1 MKLQKKCR
9 NEIANGYHL
18 AMMLDPTLLGYLLAC
33 VIPTHKPEK
42 LITKGR

>member
-18 AMMLDPTLLGYLLAC
+18 AMMLDLTLLGYLLAC